1 MLLYF
6 FKTQVRELHDDSA
19 RQLLKSDFRV
29 QALIGMI
36 MDRYTPN
43 IDFAYQLSTVMSL
56 TTLQSFFDLT
66 LTDVWKNKLVECLAL
81 TDIAEQ
87 NGGAF
92 VGEVP
97 NLIFSLHGLE
107 TAENVDQLKSL
118 VEDLSTI
125 YLQVSGDRIDIHSAS
140 NLLFAWTETQA
151 FTDAL
156 CS

>member
-6 FKTQVRELHDDSA
+6 LKTQVRELHDDSA

-66 LTDVWKNKLVECLAL
+66 LTDVWKNKLVECLSDANL
-81 TDIAEQ
+81 AERED
-87 NGGAF
+87 GAF
-92 VGEVP
+92 ISEVP

-107 TAENVDQLKSL
+107 TKDN
-118 VEDLSTI
+118 
-125 YLQVSGDRIDIHSAS
+125 
-140 NLLFAWTETQA
+140 
-151 FTDAL
+151 
-156 CS
+156 